1 MQGLDALLPVEI
13 ARKAESIGAQK
24 TRLDALSLFV
34 LAILA
39 GAFIGPVHAFAGLIE
54 AYEAHRALGEG

>member
-24 TRLDALSLFV
+24 TTAQALTM
-34 LAILA
+34 
-39 GAFIGPVHAFAGLIE
+39 
-54 AYEAHRALGEG
+54 RACR